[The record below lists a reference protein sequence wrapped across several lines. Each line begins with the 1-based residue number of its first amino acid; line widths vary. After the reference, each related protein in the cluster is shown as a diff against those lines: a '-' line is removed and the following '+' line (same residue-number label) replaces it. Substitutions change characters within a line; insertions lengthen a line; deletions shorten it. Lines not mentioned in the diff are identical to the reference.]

1 MPWRRFSWADLPV
14 MASGL
19 LLLTGGVLLMVQL
32 AMGALWHGKQMKL
45 CAAVFGVTQ
54 PNSTSLTVHNL
65 ISGAYQKSL
74 ELRIGSREP
83 YYPFAIRMRDQVEY
97 SLFGLSATPDVI
109 IGNHRQLIEIAYIQ
123 DYCLRN
129 LQNFM
134 AQAPDW
140 AAAIK
145 TMQDNAQARGQ
156 TFLYVITPSKLAQY
170 PEILPPHLNCPST
183 ETDRTQLVPQW
194 AALVR
199 QDGVHIV
206 DTTAVLRAAA
216 QNYPFPFFP
225 RGGAHWNQAGAA
237 LATQAIEAALEAQ
250 LHDGLLK
257 PFTFT
262 WQLSHHPMKADVDL
276 TILMNLMWTPDHF
289 DTPLVTLHQPSK
301 APDCK
306 SLKITIVGGS
316 FMEHVG
322 PLLSQLPCG
331 ADVVQYFYWRSHR
344 DVWHDGVDVIEP
356 VDPAVR
362 DADLLH
368 ADIIIYEEN
377 EGVLG
382 RPAHGQAFYQW
393 ILAHPVK

>member
-1 MPWRRFSWADLPV
+1 MLPRRFGWADLPV
-14 MASGL
+14 MLSGL
-19 LLLTGGVLLMVQL
+19 LLFAGSVLLIVQV

-54 PNSTSLTVHNL
+54 PNTTDFTTANL
-65 ISGAYQKSL
+65 LSGAYQKSL

-83 YYPFAIRMRDQVEY
+83 YYPLAIRLRDQVEY

-109 IGNHRQLIEIAYIQ
+109 IGSHRQLIEIVYVN
-123 DYCLRN
+123 DYCRRN

-134 AQAPDW
+134 ARAPDW

-145 TMQDNAQARGQ
+145 TMQDNVEARGQ
-156 TFLYVITPSKLAQY
+156 TFLYVITPSKVAQY
-170 PEILPPHLNCPST
+170 PEILPAHLNCPST

-199 QDGVHIV
+199 RDGVHIV
-206 DTTAVLRAAA
+206 DTTAILRAAD
-216 QNYPFPFFP
+216 QKYPFPFFP

-237 LATQAIEAALEAQ
+237 LGAQAIEAALETQ
-250 LHDGLLK
+250 RHDGLLK

-262 WQLSHHPMKADVDL
+262 WQLSHHPVMSDVDL

-289 DTPLVTLHQPSK
+289 DTPVVTTTQAPK
-301 APDCK
+301 AADCK
-306 SLKITIVGGS
+306 PVKITIVGGS
-316 FMEHVG
+316 FMEHIG
-322 PLLSQLPCG
+322 PFLSQLPCG
-331 ADVVQYFYWRSHR
+331 ADVVQYFYWHGHR
-344 DVWHDGVDVIEP
+344 DVWHDGVPVIEP
-356 VDPAVR
+356 VDPATR